1 MQHSLCGPRR
11 QGVGARAGRRE
22 MVERCVERSIRAKIR
37 VLPRRPDRVP
47 QLLPRTIAAG
57 PGLERTDRQTAP
69 ARRENI
75 SKRTYA
81 THAFGPGCPAPR
93 QLRGAAVHYA
103 RILDR
108 LLGVATEKRTD
119 ASRPR
124 KGCPA
129 PRRRRRRGCHSHH
142 CELCRAAA
150 GLSRLRGAIGPALQG
165 HGRCT
170 RSTRKRLLDGRGGRA
185 VRGNNK

>member
-1 MQHSLCGPRR
+1 MHHAGGIFSAHAQRLRLCSTTFAHLAGGCWR
-11 QGVGARAGRRE
+11 RAGRRE
-22 MVERCVERSIRAKIR
+22 TVERCVERSIRAKIR

-57 PGLERTDRQTAP
+57 AGLERTDRQTAP

-124 KGCPA
+124 KGSPA
-129 PRRRRRRGCHSHH
+129 ARRRRRRGCHSHH
-142 CELCRAAA
+142 CELCRAA
-150 GLSRLRGAIGPALQG
+150 GLSRLRGAARPA
-165 HGRCT
+165 
-170 RSTRKRLLDGRGGRA
+170 
-185 VRGNNK
+185 V